1 MLGRGLIDVV
11 VVGRVAGYAWR
22 RSLILTC
29 VVMSWKSG
37 DVWDQLVVLSIV
49 VGRRREVLLLLMCC
63 IGGVYCCR
71 LWWKIVRLM
80 LPGIERLVGISPIA
94 TVGMVELGVV
104 ACFLLADPAA
114 QSNFLLAFWLATLDT
129 MSG

>member
-11 VVGRVAGYAWR
+11 VVGRVAGYVWR

-29 VVMSWKSG
+29 DVMSWKSG
-37 DVWDQLVVLSIV
+37 DGWDQWVVLLIV
-49 VGRRREVLLLLMCC
+49 VGRRREVLLLLVCC

-71 LWWKIVRLM
+71 LWWKVGRLM
-80 LPGIERLVGISPIA
+80 LPGIERLVGIPPIA